1 MRKTK
6 VQILMTHD
14 LLVAE
19 AVELVRGALVQSDIS
34 TIGARSV
41 PNAER
46 IKEMAKAVDCSS
58 VEYDMHKCASR
69 KPHPHDVL
77 WTTIGSIEEEVNS
90 LRVEQRRL
98 KARMSMLQRYR
109 KQCIKNAKKLMQVEK
124 FINAEK
130 Q

>member
-19 AVELVRGALVQSDIS
+19 AVELVRGALVQSDIN

-46 IKEMAKAVDCSS
+46 IKEMAKAVDISS
-58 VEYDMHKCASR
+58 VEYDLHTCPER
-69 KPHPHDVL
+69 KPNLHDVL
-77 WTTIGSIEEEVNS
+77 WNTIGSLEEEVNS
-90 LRVEQRRL
+90 ICVEQRRL
-98 KARMSMLQRYR
+98 KARMTMLQRYR
-109 KQCIKNAKKLMQVEK
+109 KQCVKNAKKLMQVEK

-130 Q
+130 V